1 VPITNKNEHMS
12 LALAQQLLLSCHGCC
27 CCLQGPNKQQG
38 AATAANKQQQQ
49 QQQQVVV
56 DQEAWK
62 QLAQL
67 LSKKVDRI
75 NHVQVS

>member
-1 VPITNKNEHMS
+1 V
-12 LALAQQLLLSCHGCC
+12 LSCHGCC
-27 CCLQGPNKQQG
+27 CFLQGPNKQQG
-38 AATAANKQQQQ
+38 AAGGANKQQ

-75 NHVQVS
+75 NHLQVS